1 MNSLQ
6 GHLLIAS
13 PKLRDPNFSRT
24 VVLMVQHNEEGAL
37 GVVINRPLETTI
49 ESAWDQVSEN
59 PCNAEGHLFQG
70 GPCPG
75 PLMVLHTDS
84 EKSQIEVLDGIHFTT
99 DKDTIEE
106 LVLLNGGPLKF
117 VVNYAGWG
125 PGQLEGELEAG
136 GWFTMKATADQVFG
150 ETEAL
155 WPTVVR
161 TAAREK
167 LYPWLDPRLIPEDPT
182 VN

>member
-6 GHLLIAS
+6 GQLLIAS
-13 PKLRDPNFSRT
+13 PKLRDANFFKT

-37 GVVINRPLETTI
+37 GVVLNRPLEATI
-49 ESAWDQVSEN
+49 ESAWEQVSEG
-59 PCNAEGHLFQG
+59 PCNAEGRLHQG

-75 PLMVLHTDS
+75 PLMVLHTNS
-84 EKSQIEVLDGIHFTT
+84 AHAQIEVMEGIYFTT
-99 DKDTIEE
+99 DKSAIEQ
-106 LVLLNGGPLKF
+106 LVLVNDGPMKF

-136 GWFTMKATADQVFG
+136 GWFIAAATQEQVFRSD
-150 ETEAL
+150 EQL

-161 TAAREK
+161 AAAREM
-167 LYPWLDPRLIPEDPT
+167 LYPWLDPKLVPDDPS